1 MEVPPPGDSKGS
13 GEIHALASRAKP
25 AKKYPRHHRGC
36 ARPSKKLF
44 RTFRD
49 LARLAK
55 NFFRTFRD
63 HARLPKNFFRT
74 FRDHARLQK
83 KIPGRFAP
91 PREPQKFFL
100 SHFAH
105 RFRKGKAFSL
115 PHEWFTN
122 CLRWCACCCLPEWSS
137 PM

>member
-63 HARLPKNFFRT
+63 HARL
-74 FRDHARLQK
+74 QK
-83 KIPGRFAP
+83 KIPGRFATT
-91 PREPQKFFL
+91 REPQKIFL

-105 RFRKGKAFSL
+105 RFRKGKAFPRHTSGL
-115 PHEWFTN
+115 QTVYDGVHVAAYRSGHRLCEVWP
-122 CLRWCACCCLPEWSS
+122 SG
-137 PM
+137 